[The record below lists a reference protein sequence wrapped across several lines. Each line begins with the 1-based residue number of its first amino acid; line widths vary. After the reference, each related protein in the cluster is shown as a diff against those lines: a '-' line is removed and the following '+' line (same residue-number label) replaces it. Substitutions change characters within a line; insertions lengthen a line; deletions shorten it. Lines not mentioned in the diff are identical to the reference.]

1 MPLLRSPCPPPPPPH
16 PGLDPAEVVRL
27 LAPFLSAG
35 RRRLIE
41 EVLRRRLVSLT
52 VVLENLYDPHNGA
65 AVLRTCEAMGLLHVH
80 VVESEEAFHFSR
92 KVSQNAHKWLSV
104 YLYPSVDECLG
115 TLREW
120 GFECWAAVPPPRP
133 RTPGAAAWPGPP
145 VEVEGPLALVFGNEH
160 AGLSRRALE
169 LCPARFSIPLHGF
182 SESRNLSVSAA
193 VTLSRVVE
201 ARRARLRGQ
210 SELDGE
216 ALSRLRAGY
225 YALGTPHAA
234 ELVLAGLRQQPP
246 SPPMSS

>member
-1 MPLLRSPCPPPPPPH
+1 MPLLRSPGPLPPPPH
-16 PGLDPAEVVRL
+16 FGLDPAKVVRL
-27 LAPFLSAG
+27 LAPFLSTG

-115 TLREW
+115 ALQRW

-133 RTPGAAAWPGPP
+133 HTPGAAAWPGPP
-145 VEVEGPLALVFGNEH
+145 VEVERPLALVFGNEH

-169 LCPARFSIPLHGF
+169 LANELYTKGLGEFVNVLLAERTLFENEDALIQSQTAI
-182 SESRNLSVSAA
+182 SENLV
-193 VTLSRVVE
+193 
-201 ARRARLRGQ
+201 
-210 SELDGE
+210 
-216 ALSRLRAGY
+216 ALY
-225 YALGTPHAA
+225 KALGGGWDYDSIVH
-234 ELVLAGLRQQPP
+234 
-246 SPPMSS
+246 SSTAPNEQHRVTSH